1 VTCSGATTAHLL
13 GPWRELPAQLD
24 ALTPETALVTITIG
38 GNDIGY
44 IASLFAAS
52 CAAQPK
58 AAICAR
64 ITAPPPVTTAQWQ
77 SLAQNFA
84 AIAAE
89 VRRRAPRA
97 RLVFVDY
104 LTVLPPTALC
114 PETPMS
120 PAQAAQGRALARKL
134 ARLTA
139 RAARKAGAT
148 LIPASTA
155 SASHHA
161 CAKTPW
167 MTGFTPP
174 PGAQGFVPYHPN
186 QPGMTAVAKALE
198 AALSP
203 RAAPSAAR

>member
-13 GPWRELPAQLD
+13 GPWRELPAQSD

-44 IASLFAAS
+44 IGGLFAAS
-52 CAAQPK
+52 CAAQPD
-58 AAICAR
+58 AAICTR
-64 ITAPPPVTTAQWQ
+64 ITPPTPVTKAQWQ
-77 SLAQNFA
+77 ALAQNLGL
-84 AIAAE
+84 IATE

-104 LTVLPPTALC
+104 LTFLPPGTLC

-120 PAQAAQGRALARKL
+120 PAQAAQGRALARNL

-139 RAARKAGAT
+139 RAARNAGAT
-148 LIPASTA
+148 LIPASTL
-155 SASHHA
+155 SAPHHA

-174 PGAQGFVPYHPN
+174 PGEQGFVPYHPN
-186 QPGMTAVAKALE
+186 QPGMTAVAQALE
-198 AALSP
+198 AALK
-203 RAAPSAAR
+203 